1 MIYRHIKVQLPDVQ
15 EARLVVVGRLPVPD
29 SDVEELDRPVVVADN
44 DPRFDRALMRAREA
58 HRGEHDGIVDR
69 AVLEDIFALP

>member
-15 EARLVVVGRLPVPD
+15 KARLIVVGRLPVPNG
-29 SDVEELDRPVVVADN
+29 DVEELDRPVVVADD

-58 HRGEHDGIVDR
+58 H
-69 AVLEDIFALP
+69 